1 MKQPEIAESFG
12 MPSESMK
19 QAYDDYIAHLG
30 DGMGANPRDM
40 FYAGYHAAL
49 MAMLASLPPTQVTT
63 KEPHNEYY

>member
-12 MPSESMK
+12 MPSEAMK

-30 DGMGANPRDM
+30 YGMGANPRDM

-49 MAMLASLPPTQVTT
+49 LTMLANLPKI
-63 KEPHNEYY
+63 KETAND

>member
-12 MPSESMK
+12 IPSAAMK

-30 DGMGANPRDM
+30 DGMGANHRDM

-49 MAMLASLPPTQVTT
+49 MAMLATLQPIQATT
-63 KEPHNEYY
+63 KEHSQ